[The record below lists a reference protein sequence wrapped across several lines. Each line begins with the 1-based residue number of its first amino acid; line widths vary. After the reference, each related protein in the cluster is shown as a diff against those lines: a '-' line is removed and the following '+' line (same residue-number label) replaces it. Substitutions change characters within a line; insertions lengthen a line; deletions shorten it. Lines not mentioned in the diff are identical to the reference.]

1 MERDTIAAAVA
12 DVDTA
17 HHTPDTE
24 FSLRLIAAAAPAK
37 NHPEST
43 VSTSLNLFTRCCSDS
58 KNYHCKIPS
67 ELRYNTDIGLK
78 SISYITTI
86 IIVSPQKK

>member
-37 NHPEST
+37 NHP
-43 VSTSLNLFTRCCSDS
+43 
-58 KNYHCKIPS
+58 
-67 ELRYNTDIGLK
+67 
-78 SISYITTI
+78 
-86 IIVSPQKK
+86 SPQSAPASTCSQGAAVTARTITARSGIILTLG